1 MKPEQTVM
9 KTKNF
14 FVNFENLLALIAH
27 HFGKIS
33 NGLSINNN
41 LKKNYEMALL
51 LALQCKN

>member
-1 MKPEQTVM
+1 MKPERTVM

-33 NGLSINNN
+33 NGLSIDND
-41 LKKNYEMALL
+41 
-51 LALQCKN
+51 

>member
-41 LKKNYEMALL
+41 LKKNYEMVLL